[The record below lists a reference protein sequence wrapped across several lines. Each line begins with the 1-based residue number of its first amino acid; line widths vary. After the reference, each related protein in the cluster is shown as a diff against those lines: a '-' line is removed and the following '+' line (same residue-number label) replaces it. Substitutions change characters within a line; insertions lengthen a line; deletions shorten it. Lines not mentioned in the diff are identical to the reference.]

1 MTLWPGRA
9 GKASGSFSR
18 CLLRLP
24 PLITGG
30 VHGAAEP
37 MNNSSLSFP
46 APKRRDLCRSSR
58 GMKAPAGSGEGPG
71 RSRLPDPFP
80 ISRALELVPR
90 LHTRPCSPPRFQA
103 GEIPLFPR
111 FWPDQATQEWIL
123 GLYPGER
130 LGGLGW
136 CCFGCTTPPLLQ
148 NPVLI

>member
-1 MTLWPGRA
+1 MTLRPGRA

-71 RSRLPDPFP
+71 GRGCQTLSQLAEPWNSCPDSTRGPAPLRVSRLEKFPFSQGFGQTEP
-80 ISRALELVPR
+80 PTDGFWGSVPER
-90 LHTRPCSPPRFQA
+90 GWVGSAGAVLDARHRPCSKIQF
-103 GEIPLFPR
+103 
-111 FWPDQATQEWIL
+111 
-123 GLYPGER
+123 
-130 LGGLGW
+130 
-136 CCFGCTTPPLLQ
+136 
-148 NPVLI
+148 